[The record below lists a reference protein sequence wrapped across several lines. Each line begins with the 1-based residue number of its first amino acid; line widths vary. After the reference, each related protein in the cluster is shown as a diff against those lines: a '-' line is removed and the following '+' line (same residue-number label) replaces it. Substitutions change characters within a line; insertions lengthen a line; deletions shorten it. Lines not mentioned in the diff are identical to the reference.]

1 MNFIPKLKHSA
12 ANDTP
17 LLHIIKVDVAKWK
30 TIKPNWS
37 ALFKMGFNGHR
48 LTHVM
53 LVLLQHELV
62 IDTEMAMRVGPMII
76 PMMWAEELVSAS
88 CLLLRCEDLMSAP

>member
-12 ANDTP
+12 ASDTP
-17 LLHIIKVDVAKWK
+17 LLHIIQVDVAKWK
-30 TIKPNWS
+30 IIKPDYL
-37 ALFKMGFNGHR
+37 AVFKMGFKGHR
-48 LTHVM
+48 LSQVL
-53 LVLLQHELV
+53 LVLLLHELV

-76 PMMWAEELVSAS
+76 PMMGAEELVSAG